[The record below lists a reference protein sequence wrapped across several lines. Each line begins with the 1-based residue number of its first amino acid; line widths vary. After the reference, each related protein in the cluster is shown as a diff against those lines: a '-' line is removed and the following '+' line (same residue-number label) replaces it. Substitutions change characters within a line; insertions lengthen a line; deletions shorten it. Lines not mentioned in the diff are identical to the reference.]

1 MINNKIIERMKVII
15 MKKKFM
21 FAIFSLLLL
30 PSVIYAS
37 EIDSCF
43 TTGIGNKLT
52 CEEYS
57 KMQSLGFT
65 DAMIRSMPDHVIN
78 SYLLE
83 DIELVSVD
91 RQISQS
97 DVLFFDTNSGF
108 LTPRDQASH
117 TYGGRTMTTYV
128 FYLSSSDTFKIAN
141 YAIWDGEPSKKY
153 YDINAAVF
161 NTTGVAVVKNSQ
173 VAYQSYDEYKVT
185 ILGPSDVEFKTINY
199 STNSTRYR
207 FHANGI
213 AIAMNLTDPSGIGYD
228 TANHV
233 SYLEY
238 QVKKSV
244 NNQINELYVAGNYLH
259 AKSSVSLEDFIGFDI
274 TSALDITLLLRNI
287 ATTTY
292 DDGNH
297 VGLVLG
303 DLDW

>member
-1 MINNKIIERMKVII
+1 MINNIIIERMKVII

-97 DVLFFDTNSGF
+97 DVLF
-108 LTPRDQASH
+108 LIRIV
-117 TYGGRTMTTYV
+117 V
-128 FYLSSSDTFKIAN
+128 F
-141 YAIWDGEPSKKY
+141 
-153 YDINAAVF
+153 
-161 NTTGVAVVKNSQ
+161 
-173 VAYQSYDEYKVT
+173 
-185 ILGPSDVEFKTINY
+185 
-199 STNSTRYR
+199 
-207 FHANGI
+207 
-213 AIAMNLTDPSGIGYD
+213 
-228 TANHV
+228 
-233 SYLEY
+233 
-238 QVKKSV
+238 
-244 NNQINELYVAGNYLH
+244 
-259 AKSSVSLEDFIGFDI
+259 
-274 TSALDITLLLRNI
+274 
-287 ATTTY
+287 
-292 DDGNH
+292 
-297 VGLVLG
+297 
-303 DLDW
+303 